1 MSRIQLP
8 CGEVIEK
15 NRETAKLDLPKN
27 YRVSEYFKF
36 LPYLNDVEKP
46 QFQISISN
54 VINIK
59 HDLRNYLVATGDI
72 GKSIREN
79 LKSVV
84 TDGKHNDAI
93 TCHALD
99 TKDKHKHILAYPI
112 PLQVTFNDIKKSDAQ
127 NPIKGMR
134 KILLLVK
141 Y

>member
-1 MSRIQLP
+1 MS
-8 CGEVIEK
+8 K
-15 NRETAKLDLPKN
+15 
-27 YRVSEYFKF
+27 YFKF